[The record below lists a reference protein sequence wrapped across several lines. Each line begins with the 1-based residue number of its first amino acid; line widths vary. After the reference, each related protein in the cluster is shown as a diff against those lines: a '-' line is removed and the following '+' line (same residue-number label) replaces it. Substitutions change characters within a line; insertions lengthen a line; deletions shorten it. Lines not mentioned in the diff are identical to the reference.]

1 MTSAGSMSDIGNN
14 GCVSNELQRENFRC
28 SMEDGSDNHSL
39 LAEGNELDTD
49 RNSEITAVKFSSRE
63 V

>member
-1 MTSAGSMSDIGNN
+1 MTSARSMSDIGNN
-14 GCVSNELQRENFRC
+14 GCVSNKLERENSRC

-49 RNSEITAVKFSSRE
+49 RNSEITAVKFSSRK